1 MLEKDTPGADIG
13 PRTLEW
19 HSVLVIDES
28 AMALAQTRDHARNR
42 SANRGAEWSRAM
54 TKIVL
59 FTKFG
64 GPLTS
69 ACGSATDAEVEGRP

>member
-1 MLEKDTPGADIG
+1 ME
-13 PRTLEW
+13 
-19 HSVLVIDES
+19 
-28 AMALAQTRDHARNR
+28 
-42 SANRGAEWSRAM
+42 RAM

-64 GPLTS
+64 GPPTS